1 IAMEPWN
8 KLDIAFPSVISTVEI
23 RSDGCMELHLRCF
36 LEECEKVL
44 ILLKS
49 KVLQTEIRI
58 MNALLYV
65 FHHRLRQ
72 HKPYRAFKQ
81 VEQCV
86 NRLQNMRLEAAFQD
100 IKEMCPKKFEK
111 LQGSEF
117 ALYEVPSQ
125 PALEW
130 FSLKVLGASKLMLSL
145 MQYCSKAFLLALQHL
160 NWKEFIILNV
170 VLSGVLSRLWVF
182 SRGILKTLVC
192 LYEKMFPF
200 LQDVSKV
207 QNLTFLKDFA
217 LPADIKNF
225 LGPSYFEML
234 QKELPKKKERTE
246 PPKVESINQK
256 STSEQEK
263 SFDLGIPVSEKRS
276 EGLDTRN
283 PLFCSIIITLVNVV
297 LTMWSSS
304 HMCEY
309 YWPATYLKPTPY
321 TLIKLILQSAPSKKE
336 SFVCHIKGVASFSD
350 LTASIKEVL
359 EWCKGQR
366 LQWESRWLS
375 YQHLKCQRLKH
386 MEAKGYR
393 FSRKL
398 NCYRKQTCRILIPG
412 ESAMRKYSTSNTKWS
427 VRSLQSKFQ
436 MKWKSSRQHSKTKMD
451 LTLVNPK
458 DTTKNTVSNSSTEQE
473 DIDSIFASI
482 GL

>member
-1 IAMEPWN
+1 MT
-8 KLDIAFPSVISTVEI
+8 SST
-23 RSDGCMELHLRCF
+23 
-36 LEECEKVL
+36 EKVT
-44 ILLKS
+44 
-49 KVLQTEIRI
+49 Q
-58 MNALLYV
+58 
-65 FHHRLRQ
+65 LR
-72 HKPYRAFKQ
+72 
-81 VEQCV
+81 
-86 NRLQNMRLEAAFQD
+86 
-100 IKEMCPKKFEK
+100 

-234 QKELPKKKERTE
+234 QKELPKVPLVKGVQVPARSALLNRFSSGFEQKKERTE

-276 EGLDTRN
+276 EGLGNLPGLDVKALFKRPCGATKVTEGDCHVLPKCLMKCQRASLLEES
-283 PLFCSIIITLVNVV
+283 LFC
-297 LTMWSSS
+297 
-304 HMCEY
+304 
-309 YWPATYLKPTPY
+309 
-321 TLIKLILQSAPSKKE
+321 KKE

>member
-1 IAMEPWN
+1 MEPWN

-200 LQDVSKV
+200 LQDVSK
-207 QNLTFLKDFA
+207 
-217 LPADIKNF
+217 
-225 LGPSYFEML
+225 
-234 QKELPKKKERTE
+234 KKERTE

-276 EGLDTRN
+276 EGLGNLPGLDVKALFKRPCGATKVTEGDCHVLPKCLMKCQRASLLEES
-283 PLFCSIIITLVNVV
+283 LFC
-297 LTMWSSS
+297 
-304 HMCEY
+304 
-309 YWPATYLKPTPY
+309 
-321 TLIKLILQSAPSKKE
+321 KKE